1 MESILGILQGLGFF
15 VVLPVLVGLIII
27 SSSIMFQQLKTKM
40 AGNIKES
47 IDNLVCSIDADCPT
61 GYICMNGRCIPQN
74 N

>member
-1 MESILGILQGLGFF
+1 MENILGILQGLGFF

-40 AGNIKES
+40 AGNIKGS
-47 IDNLVCSIDADCPT
+47 IDNLVCSVDADCPT
-61 GYICMNGRCIPQN
+61 GYVCINGQCIPQN

>member
-1 MESILGILQGLGFF
+1 MEGIFGILQGLGFF

-27 SSSIMFQQLKTKM
+27 SLSMIFQQLKTKM

-61 GYICMNGRCIPQN
+61 GYICMDGQCIPQN